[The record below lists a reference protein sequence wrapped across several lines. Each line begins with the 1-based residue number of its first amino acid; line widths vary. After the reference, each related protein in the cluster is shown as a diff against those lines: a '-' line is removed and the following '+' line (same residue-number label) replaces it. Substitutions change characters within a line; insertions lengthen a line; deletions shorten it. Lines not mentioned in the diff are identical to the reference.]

1 MSAATLNKAAV
12 AAAVIGLTV
21 VAPVSVSAQV
31 PAPPT
36 PSAST
41 GPDTPVTPAPVA
53 PLPSGSA
60 VPQAPAAPA
69 PGAAAS
75 PEPTVRLLPPPGP
88 DDPADRAFPKVEFA
102 EQGVSINRQTAAVQM
117 TKDDLTPARGYS
129 GPTYMLPD
137 PSNSRVIVSATAD
150 LRSRV
155 CKLTRSTDAGLT
167 WSILDALPAPE
178 GYPFCTS
185 GVAGVAQSPIAF
197 GSDGTLYYALLAYGE
212 GEGARNGN
220 VSLALARSTDLGDS
234 WSTTLVTNNRGP
246 TGTESEPAPT
256 ISGVTG
262 LAVDTSGDEDVVHV
276 GFNPSFVPRPAGD
289 SPLSNSRILVATSTD
304 GGASFGEPVDVNG
317 FAKLTETVDGEEY
330 PLIMTSSF
338 GRPLMFA
345 REGVLLAVADARTPF
360 DVEIPNDNNNYPALP
375 LLVGRSTDQ
384 GKTWTVEKLGPP
396 VYTGTGAMTGLKF
409 TPEGGGTIVAAYA
422 ATPGDATTSGTADI
436 VMQRSTDNG
445 LTWSEPLA
453 IDDDKPAENSNSF
466 YPQMGVAPN
475 GRIDVVWQDNRGLA
489 DFRINVRYTYSTDGG
504 LTWAPNVLVTDQPID
519 FNLGISFNSD
529 IRQPPGVA
537 STDAYA
543 AIGWADGRL
552 GDQTTRTQDGFSSV
566 AQFAPLPA
574 EGSLLAKLA
583 AGFGGL
589 LLAGLIIVLFVLLRR
604 RQGPP
609 STSTGAKHKQPVAAG

>member
-1 MSAATLNKAAV
+1 MSAARMHKV
-12 AAAVIGLTV
+12 ALTAAVIGLSVLVPTT
-21 VAPVSVSAQV
+21 VSAQTV
-31 PAPPT
+31 PSPT
-36 PSAST
+36 AST
-41 GPDTPVTPAPVA
+41 GPQVPVTPAPVA

-60 VPQAPAAPA
+60 VPQAPGAPA

-75 PEPTVRLLPPPGP
+75 PSPSVRLLPPPGP
-88 DDPADRAFPKVEFA
+88 DDPSDRAFPQVEFVQ
-102 EQGVSINRQTAAVQM
+102 QGVSINRQTAAVQM
-117 TKDDLTPARGYS
+117 TKADLNPARGYS

-137 PSNSRVIVSATAD
+137 PNNSRVIVAATAD
-150 LRSRV
+150 LRSKV

-167 WSILDALPAPE
+167 WSILDALPAPA

-185 GVAGVAQSPIAF
+185 GVAGIAQSPIAF

-212 GEGARNGN
+212 NEGGRNGK
-220 VSLALARSTDLGDS
+220 VSVALARSTDLGDS
-234 WSTTLVTNNRGP
+234 WSTTLVSNNRDDP
-246 TGTESEPAPT
+246 AGTASAPAPT
-256 ISGVTG
+256 ASGVSG
-262 LAVDTSGDEDVVHV
+262 LAVDTSGDNDVVHV
-276 GFNPSFVPRPAGD
+276 GYNTNFLPAPPED
-289 SPLSNSRILVATSTD
+289 SPLNNSRILIATSTD
-304 GGASFGEPVDVNG
+304 AGASFGEPVDVNS
-317 FAKLTETVDGEEY
+317 FVKLTETVDGKEY

-338 GRPLMFA
+338 GRPLMLA
-345 REGVLLAVADARTPF
+345 QDGVLLAVADARTPF
-360 DVEIPNDNNNYPALP
+360 DVDIPNDNNNYPALP

-422 ATPGDATTSGTADI
+422 ATPGTATTSGTADI
-436 VMQRSTDNG
+436 VVQRSTDLG

-453 IDDDKPAENSNSF
+453 IDDDKPADNSTSF

-489 DFRINVRYTYSTDGG
+489 DFRINVRYTYSSDGG
-504 LTWAPNVLVTDQPID
+504 VTWAPNVLVTDQPVD

-574 EGSLLAKLA
+574 ENTLLPKLA
-583 AGFGGL
+583 AAFGGL

-604 RQGPP
+604 RQDPP
-609 STSTGAKHKQPVAAG
+609 GTPAGAQRKQPVAAG